1 MQTGA
6 ERIHAIVLANDEPDD
21 RLFFSDGL
29 SAISGAARLLV
40 VESGMELMLIL
51 HRYDKL
57 VQTPI
62 EKFILQS

>member
-1 MQTGA
+1 M
-6 ERIHAIVLANDEPDD
+6 ANDEPDD

-29 SAISGAARLLV
+29 SAISSPAPLLV
-40 VESGMELMLIL
+40 VEYGMELMLIL

>member
-6 ERIHAIVLANDEPDD
+6 ERTHKIIRANDEPDD

-29 SAISGAARLLV
+29 SAISSPAPLLV
-40 VESGMELMLIL
+40 VEYGMELMLIL
-51 HRYDKL
+51 NRYDKL